1 MLHIGIDFSITS
13 PCICFWDSRYEH
25 TFENSS
31 FFFLSSSNTHKNFDF
46 PKNITFEDTSS
57 SKNNPVRFSE
67 NAEKLTNKILAEIE
81 SVRKFN
87 ILLEGY
93 SMGAKGRLFDI
104 GEATGIFKYFLSNN
118 NLNVV
123 TVAPTAIKKMAT
135 GKGNANKFLMLEK
148 FIEINIELKSSEW
161 IKKLTTEKHLL
172 SPLTDIVDS
181 FFIANSSTVVY
192 DQGKFSSR

>member
-1 MLHIGIDFSITS
+1 
-13 PCICFWDSRYEH
+13 
-25 TFENSS
+25 
-31 FFFLSSSNTHKNFDF
+31 
-46 PKNITFEDTSS
+46 
-57 SKNNPVRFSE
+57 
-67 NAEKLTNKILAEIE
+67 
-81 SVRKFN
+81 
-87 ILLEGY
+87 
-93 SMGAKGRLFDI
+93 
-104 GEATGIFKYFLSNN
+104 
-118 NLNVV
+118 LNVA

-148 FIEINIELKSSEW
+148 FTEINIELKSSEW

>member
-1 MLHIGIDFSITS
+1 M
-13 PCICFWDSRYEH
+13 
-25 TFENSS
+25 
-31 FFFLSSSNTHKNFDF
+31 
-46 PKNITFEDTSS
+46 
-57 SKNNPVRFSE
+57 
-67 NAEKLTNKILAEIE
+67 E
-81 SVRKFN
+81 SGRKFN
-87 ILLEGY
+87 IFLEGY

-118 NLNVV
+118 NLNVA

-148 FIEINIELKSSEW
+148 FTEINIELKSSEW